1 MIDSEIFNCHYTD
14 SGNAEALALLFGDK
28 LRYVHNIGWHVW
40 NGQYWR
46 PDEDHKVTEFVKEL
60 AKERQMLVVEL
71 SARDK
76 DDSAGIIKN
85 KMAKAFQLENK
96 GKIANCLKMAESAPP
111 FSTLSNE
118 LDSHPMLLSCPN
130 GTVDLETGK
139 LRSASP
145 DDLITNCTSVN
156 YVPGATA
163 PRWEKFLDEIFILT
177 PGMPDYELIDW
188 VQRLLGY
195 VLTGR
200 VNERCLPV
208 GYGEGANG
216 KSTLIDTISHILG
229 SYSGTASFTNFLE
242 RQLDGST
249 NDVAAMRGKRFV
261 SAIETGP
268 GKYLDE
274 VKVKQLT
281 GGDPISCRFLYH
293 EYFQYY
299 PTFKIFLA
307 CNDKP
312 KIRGTDNAIWD
323 RLKVVPFNARF
334 VGKTQDK
341 YLLSKL
347 ISEAEGIL
355 AWMVKGCL
363 MWQEHGLGEC
373 DAVRLTSKSYRTDE
387 DAFARFLQERVEHK
401 AGAFTAVQKVFL
413 EYGQWARANGEKELT
428 TANRVG
434 MEMSRRGYQSVH
446 KNNVRGY
453 HDIAI
458 PVLTTTVVI

>member
-1 MIDSEIFNCHYTD
+1 MIDSQVFKCHFTD
-14 SGNAEALALLFGDK
+14 SGNAEALALMFGDK
-28 LRYVHNIGWHVW
+28 LRYVHNIGWHTW

-46 PDEDHKVTEFVKEL
+46 PDEDHSVTEFVKKL
-60 AKERQMLVVEL
+60 ARKRQVLVL
-71 SARDK
+71 QQSARDEDDSFGKIK
-76 DDSAGIIKN
+76 DD
-85 KMAKAFQLENK
+85 MAKAFGLENK

-111 FSTLSNE
+111 FSTLSDK
-118 LDSHPMLLSCPN
+118 LDTHPMLLACPN
-130 GTVDLETGK
+130 GTVELEMGK

-145 DDLITNCTSVN
+145 DDLITNCTNVN

-177 PGMPDYELIDW
+177 PGMPDYELIEW

-195 VLTGR
+195 VLTGY

-216 KSTLIDTISHILG
+216 KSTFIDAISYILG
-229 SYSGTASFTNFLE
+229 SYSSTASFSNFLE

-334 VGKTQDK
+334 VGKNQDK

-347 ISEAEGIL
+347 KAEAEGIL

-363 MWQEHGLGEC
+363 MWQQQGLSDC
-373 DAVRLTSKSYRTDE
+373 DAVKLTSSSYRTDE
-387 DAFARFLQERVEHK
+387 DAFARFLQERVK
-401 AGAFTAVQKVFL
+401 DKTGAFTTAQKVFL

-428 TANRVG
+428 TTNRVG
-434 MEMSRRGYQSVH
+434 MEMARRGYRSVH

-453 HDIAI
+453 PDIEMRI
-458 PVLTTTVVI
+458 TTGVVI